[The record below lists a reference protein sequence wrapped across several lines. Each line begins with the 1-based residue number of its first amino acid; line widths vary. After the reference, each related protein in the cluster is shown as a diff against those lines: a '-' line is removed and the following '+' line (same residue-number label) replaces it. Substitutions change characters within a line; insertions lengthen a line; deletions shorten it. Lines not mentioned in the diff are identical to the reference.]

1 MTALRRSMI
10 ECLQLRGVSER
21 TQAMSVRDV
30 RQLAEHYRT
39 SLDLISEEALRQDFL
54 YVKHV
59 KQYSLRF
66 QHRVHPCAVSPY
78 FARTSCRVPISGG
91 TSLSLAPKS
100 KEYSAT

>member
-21 TQAMSVRDV
+21 TQAMYVRAV

-39 SLDLISEEALRQDFL
+39 SPDLISEEALRQDFL

-59 KQYSLRF
+59 KQYSPAVRA
-66 QHRVHPCAVSPY
+66 RSRCAASRSSSSRPSTATGPPGVLCERH
-78 FARTSCRVPISGG
+78 ARKSCR
-91 TSLSLAPKS
+91 
-100 KEYSAT
+100 

>member
-1 MTALRRSMI
+1 MSLSTLAYARRAYKSFSRSARHV
-10 ECLQLRGVSER
+10 LQLIAGHQNLQTGWAYLSY
-21 TQAMSVRDV
+21 QC
-30 RQLAEHYRT
+30 L
-39 SLDLISEEALRQDFL
+39 
-54 YVKHV
+54 
-59 KQYSLRF
+59 SLRF